1 MYKHL
6 KYETWKNSS
15 KTISISFKSSIYL
28 LLIQNFQLKN
38 HNPPLFE
45 RKKSYQTYLLLYIS
59 FGLSVIHKRVNNTVL
74 FIVIFES
81 KYMYFR
87 STENLMKQHS
97 KRIFWR
103 KKFLT
108 LLCKVIFYRWKLFKI
123 RHEMSIKQ
131 GWYKKKRRRRR
142 EKEIKS
148 VRNDH
153 IFNNLNET
161 TRNRL
166 DYRYFRSS
174 YAPFIVATGKQRSK
188 LRHQV
193 MWMQYEQRHLHCM
206 VSTSSARPYSVFHIA
221 TFSSMHLSAGNLSMR
236 EMCTLTFSVAISH
249 VYNKHM
255 INIKLIVK
263 VLYFVSCIF

>member
-1 MYKHL
+1 MHFRKQKLKVTNFCWNTRVSKSTKDRFINCSMRYLPSNASTMYKHL

-131 GWYKKKRRRRR
+131 GWYKKKEEEEER
-142 EKEIKS
+142 KKS
-148 VRNDH
+148 NRC
-153 IFNNLNET
+153 ET
-161 TRNRL
+161 TIYSITWTKPLVTVWTTDTSGRVMPLSSWQLVNNARNSGIKWCECNMNRGISIAWL
-166 DYRYFRSS
+166 VPV
-174 YAPFIVATGKQRSK
+174 APGLILFFI
-188 LRHQV
+188 
-193 MWMQYEQRHLHCM
+193 
-206 VSTSSARPYSVFHIA
+206 
-221 TFSSMHLSAGNLSMR
+221 
-236 EMCTLTFSVAISH
+236 
-249 VYNKHM
+249 
-255 INIKLIVK
+255 
-263 VLYFVSCIF
+263 